1 MEYITR
7 ENDTVDLIC
16 YRVYGHHQN
25 QIMDKVISKNIEVLT
40 KSYEKNPDSR
50 GKLPAGLILEIPDK
64 PGAVQ
69 LKQVRR
75 LF

>member
-16 YRVYGHHQN
+16 YRVYGHHEN
-25 QIMDKVISKNIEVLT
+25 QIMDKVIRQNIKILT
-40 KSYEKNPDSR
+40 KCYEKTPDSM
-50 GKLPAGLILEIPDK
+50 GKLPSGLILEIPDRPK
-64 PGAVQ
+64 AAEV
-69 LKQVRR
+69 KKVRR